1 MTALDTPQGAT
12 TNRSQRRGRTRNTIA
27 AVGFLAPAAV
37 LLVLFR
43 LAPVGVVIWNSF
55 RNKTE
60 WVGFENFS
68 FLLGSDSF
76 RESITTTLLFSVI
89 VNPLQILLALAIAL
103 MLVDGARRPGLWQS
117 LNLLP
122 IAVPLAVSALVWG
135 VALRP
140 NDGLVNAVLDKVG
153 IASQPWLTSPD
164 QALWSI
170 IVIASWVG
178 VGYWSLF
185 LVAGLHDIPKT
196 VMEAAS
202 IDGAGYWS
210 TLFKVRLPLLRRPL
224 AFVLVA
230 DSVANLLLF
239 APVQILT
246 RGGPEGSTNLIMWD
260 VYRNAFVLG
269 DSALAAAETVILLG
283 VVMLIVVLQFRLLKP
298 SEDGT

>member
-1 MTALDTPQGAT
+1 MTALESSPGVVEG
-12 TNRSQRRGRTRNTIA
+12 RSWRRGRSRPAVTA
-27 AVGFLAPAAV
+27 ALFLAPAAI

-43 LAPVGVVIWNSF
+43 IAPVGVVIWNSF
-55 RNKTE
+55 RNDVE

-68 FLLGSDSF
+68 FLLGTDSF
-76 RESITTTLLFSVI
+76 RESITTTLVFSAI
-89 VNPLQILLALAIAL
+89 VNPLQIFLALAIAL
-103 MLVDGARRPGLWQS
+103 MLVDGARRPGVWQS

-140 NDGLVNAVLDKVG
+140 TDGLVNAVLEAVG
-153 IASQPWLTSPD
+153 LPGQPWLTSPD

-170 IVIASWVG
+170 VIIASWVG

-185 LVAGLHDIPKT
+185 LVAGLHDIPKS
-196 VMEAAS
+196 VLEAAAV
-202 IDGAGYWS
+202 DGAGYWR
-210 TLFKVRLPLLRRPL
+210 TLVKIRLPLLRRPL

-230 DSVANLLLF
+230 DTVANLLLF

-269 DSALAAAETVILLG
+269 DSAAAAAETVMLLG

-298 SEDGT
+298 REDGT